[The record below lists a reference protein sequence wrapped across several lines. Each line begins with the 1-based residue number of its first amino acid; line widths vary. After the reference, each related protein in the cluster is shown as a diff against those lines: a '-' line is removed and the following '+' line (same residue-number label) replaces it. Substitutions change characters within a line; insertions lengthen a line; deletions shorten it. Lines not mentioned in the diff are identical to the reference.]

1 MTQQLSNLDFN
12 NVAKITNLANGTADQ
27 DAATI
32 GQLNSAVEGINW
44 KDSARVSTVANIN
57 LSSPGATVDGITMVT
72 NDRVLVMAQTS
83 APTNGIYIWNGA
95 AVAMTRSLDANTAA
109 ELEQATLSVEEGT
122 NAGSTFRQTSVN
134 FTLDSGNVV
143 FTSFGTVSPS
153 ASETVAGIAELAT
166 QAETDT
172 GTDDLRIVT
181 PLKLKT
187 WSGKPLKYNTTIG
200 DGAATSYTVT
210 HNLGTKNLS
219 VTLSRVA
226 SPYDIIYADIELT
239 TTNSVTIKFASA
251 PTSNQ
256 FNVAILG

>member
-1 MTQQLSNLDFN
+1 MPKMLSDLDFN
-12 NVAKITNLANGTADQ
+12 SAAKITNLVNGTADQ

-32 GQLNSAVEGINW
+32 GQLNSAIEGINW
-44 KDSARVSTVANIN
+44 KDSARTSTTANIN
-57 LSSPGATVDGITMVT
+57 LSAPGATIDGVTMVT

-83 APTNGIYIWNGA
+83 APTNGIYIYNGA

-122 NAGSTFRQTSVN
+122 NAGSTFRQTAVN
-134 FTLDSGNVV
+134 FTLESGNVT
-143 FTSFGTVSPS
+143 FTTFGTVSPA
-153 ASETVAGIAELAT
+153 ASETVAGVAELAT
-166 QAETDT
+166 QAETDA

-187 WSGKPLKYNTTIG
+187 WSGKPFKYSTTIG

-210 HNLGTKNLS
+210 HNLGTKNLH

-226 SPYDIIYADIELT
+226 SPYDTVYADVSFT
-239 TTNSVTIKFASA
+239 TVNSITVVFAAA
-251 PTSNQ
+251 PTTNQ